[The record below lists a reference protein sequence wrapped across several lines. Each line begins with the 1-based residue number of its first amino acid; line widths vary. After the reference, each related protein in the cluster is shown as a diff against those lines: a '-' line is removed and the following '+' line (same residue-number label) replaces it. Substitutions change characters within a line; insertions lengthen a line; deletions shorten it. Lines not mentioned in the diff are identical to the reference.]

1 MSWDFSVEP
10 EFAELL
16 DWADAFV
23 TDQVYKLDLLWPRD
37 IYRPLTEQQRS
48 IVDPLKQEVRK
59 RGLWACHLG
68 PELGGPGY
76 GQLKLALLNEI
87 LGKSIWGPRIF
98 GTQAPDTGNAEIIA
112 HYGTAEQKQRYL
124 DPLLE
129 GDIVSCFSMTE
140 PQGGADPGVFTTRAD
155 RDGDEWVING
165 EKFFSSNARWASFF
179 IIMAVTNPDATV
191 SQRMSMFLVPAETP
205 GIEIVR
211 NLAHFG
217 EPADDGTEALIRYTD
232 VRVPASAML
241 GPEGGA
247 FGVAQTRLGG
257 GRVHHAMRAVGNA
270 QRCLDMMAERALSR
284 TTKGE
289 LLARKQAVQ
298 NMIADSY
305 LEIQQ
310 FRLLVMYTAWQIDK
324 YQDYQRVRKD
334 IAAIKVQTPRVL
346 EAVARRAI
354 QIHGALGTT
363 YDLPLTR
370 IYASGMMLALADGP
384 TEVHQMTVARQ
395 LLHDYAPAP
404 GMWPTE
410 HIPTRRAEAE
420 AALLGGP
427 VRGEPVSGGA
437 VLGGAVLGGPGSA
450 EQATG

>member
-1 MSWDFSVEP
+1 MSWDFTVEP
-10 EFAELL
+10 EFREQL
-16 DWADAFV
+16 DWTREFV
-23 TDQVYKLDLLWPRD
+23 TEQVYPLDLLWPRD
-37 IYRPLTEQQRS
+37 NYLPRAQLTERQREV
-48 IVDPLKQEVRK
+48 IDPLKDEVRK
-59 RGLWACHLG
+59 RGLWACHLS
-68 PELGGPGY
+68 PELGGQGY
-76 GQLKLALLNEI
+76 GQLKLAMLNEI
-87 LGKSIWGPRIF
+87 LGPSIWGPRIF

-112 HYGTAEQKQRYL
+112 HYGTPEQKRRYL
-124 DPLLE
+124 DPLLQ

-140 PQGGADPGVFTTRAD
+140 PQGGADPGVFTTRAV

-179 IIMAVTNPDATV
+179 IVMAVTNPDATI
-191 SQRMSMFLVPAETP
+191 SQRMSMFLVPAQTP

-232 VRVPASAML
+232 VRVPADSML
-241 GPEGGA
+241 GDEGGA

-310 FRLLVMYTAWQIDK
+310 FRLFVMYTAWQIDQ
-324 YQDYQRVRKD
+324 YQDYRRVAKD
-334 IAAIKVQTPRVL
+334 IAAIKVATPRVL

-384 TEVHQMTVARQ
+384 TEVHQTTVARQ
-395 LLHDYAPAP
+395 LLRDYQPAP
-404 GMWPTE
+404 GRWPTE
-410 HIPTRRAEAE
+410 HIPTRRAEA
-420 AALLGGP
+420 ASALLGAP
-427 VRGEPVSGGA
+427 
-437 VLGGAVLGGPGSA
+437 LPGSDRPD
-450 EQATG
+450 EG

>member
-1 MSWDFSVEP
+1 MTWDFTVEP
-10 EFAELL
+10 EFQELL

-23 TDQVYKLDLLWPRD
+23 TDKVYKLDVLWPHD
-37 IYRPLTEQQRS
+37 TYRPLTEEQRR
-48 IVDPLKQEVRK
+48 VTDQLKQQVRDK
-59 RGLWACHLG
+59 GLWACHLG
-68 PELGGPGY
+68 PELGGQGY
-76 GQLKLALLNEI
+76 GQLKLGLLNEI

-112 HYGTAEQKQRYL
+112 HYGTPEQKRQYL
-124 DPLLE
+124 EPLLE

-140 PQGGADPGVFTTRAD
+140 PQGGADPGVFTTRAV
-155 RDGDEWVING
+155 RDGDGWAING

-179 IIMAVTNPDATV
+179 IVMAVTNPGASV
-191 SQRMSMFLVPAETP
+191 NKRMSMFLVPAETP

-217 EPADDGTEALIRYTD
+217 EPADDGSEALIRYND

-241 GPEGGA
+241 GGEGDA

-257 GRVHHAMRAVGNA
+257 GRVHHAMRSVGNA

-289 LLARKQAVQ
+289 LLGEKQAVQ

-305 LEIQQ
+305 VEIQQ

-370 IYASGMMLALADGP
+370 MYASGVMLALADGP
-384 TEVHQMTVARQ
+384 TEVHQTTVARQ
-395 LLHDYAPAP
+395 VLRDYTAAP
-404 GMWPTE
+404 GMWPSE
-410 HIPTRRAEAE
+410 HIPSRRAEAE
-420 AALLGGP
+420 AALLGPTPEFANG
-427 VRGEPVSGGA
+427 R
-437 VLGGAVLGGPGSA
+437 
-450 EQATG
+450 

>member
-1 MSWDFSVEP
+1 MTWDFTVEP
-10 EFAELL
+10 EFQELL

-23 TDQVYKLDLLWPRD
+23 TDKVYKLDVLWPHD
-37 IYRPLTEQQRS
+37 TYRPLTEEQRR
-48 IVDPLKQEVRK
+48 VTDQLKQQVRDK
-59 RGLWACHLG
+59 GLWACHLG
-68 PELGGPGY
+68 PELGGQGY

-112 HYGTAEQKQRYL
+112 HYGTPEQKRQYL
-124 DPLLE
+124 EPLLE

-140 PQGGADPGVFTTRAD
+140 PQGGADPGVFTTRAV
-155 RDGDEWVING
+155 RDGDGWAING

-179 IIMAVTNPDATV
+179 IVMAVTNPGASV
-191 SQRMSMFLVPAETP
+191 NKRMSMFLVPAETP

-217 EPADDGTEALIRYTD
+217 EPADDGSEALIRYND

-241 GPEGGA
+241 GGEGDA

-257 GRVHHAMRAVGNA
+257 GRVHHAMRSVGNA

-289 LLARKQAVQ
+289 LLGQKQAVQ

-305 LEIQQ
+305 VEIQQ

-370 IYASGMMLALADGP
+370 MYTNGVMLALADGP
-384 TEVHQMTVARQ
+384 TEVHQTTVARQ
-395 LLHDYAPAP
+395 VLRDYTAAP
-404 GMWPTE
+404 GMWPSE

-420 AALLGGP
+420 AALLGP
-427 VRGEPVSGGA
+427 APESASGR
-437 VLGGAVLGGPGSA
+437 
-450 EQATG
+450 